1 MFNFKVVPDGGD
13 PYTLKVGTR
22 DVLTW
27 EKTSRDKSY
36 TDLVKEPNLKD
47 YYKLCHL
54 AAWRQQLFA
63 GPLEDFEKSHD
74 LDLMADANDMV
85 KQVAAIL
92 SQDQD
97 AEDALAAI
105 REVLLGDAED
115 EEPDPT
121 QSAASADDSSDSPSQ
136 PASPRRSGR
145 KKANARS

>member
-1 MFNFKVVPDGGD
+1 MFNFKVVPDAGD
-13 PYTLKVGTR
+13 PYNLAVGTR

-36 TDLVKEPNLKD
+36 TDLVNEPNLKD

-63 GPLEDFEKSHD
+63 GPLEEFEKTHD
-74 LDLMADANDMV
+74 LDLLADASDMV

-92 SQDQD
+92 SEDQ
-97 AEDALAAI
+97 APEDALAAI
-105 REVLLGDAED
+105 REVLTGDE
-115 EEPDPT
+115 EPEPDPT
-121 QSAASADDSSDSPSQ
+121 QSAASADDSLSSPSE
-136 PASPRRSGR
+136 PASARPRGR